1 MMTPRSETSEKRR
14 IQIIIRFSQLRDEI
28 TTNERHER
36 MKKRQERMKKRFS
49 QLKQEL
55 QDDSSN
61 II

>member
-1 MMTPRSETSEKRR
+1 MMISHYETSEKRR

-28 TTNERHER
+28 TTKE
-36 MKKRQERMKKRFS
+36 RQERMKKRFS

-55 QDDSSN
+55 QNDSSN